1 MASPES
7 PRPPLDE
14 FYVLKNGGMH
24 GPFTREDLQA
34 RFEAGIL
41 AGEDFVQAEGVPIWQ
56 PLVRTLGNDDG
67 TMPHGAIAPDWKS
80 LLTWM
85 WLRLRFD
92 LDQKSVVTG
101 WVCLGIG
108 LLALF
113 LSHWTFLFWLP
124 WMIAAILA
132 SLALWQ
138 RRRYVPGS
146 ILLGAA
152 IVLPL
157 LFFALEPKRK
167 PAPEPIPEEKL
178 DSLVR

>member
-1 MASPES
+1 MASSES
-7 PRPPLDE
+7 SDA
-14 FYVLKNGGMH
+14 FYVLKQGGMH
-24 GPFTREDLQA
+24 GPFTRGELQA

-41 AGEDFVQAEGVPIWQ
+41 AAEDFVQTEGFPLWQ
-56 PLVRTLGNDDG
+56 PLGRILGDEEN
-67 TMPHGAIAPDWKS
+67 MAHGALAPDWKS
-80 LLTWM
+80 LLRWL

-108 LLALF
+108 LLVLF

-132 SLALWQ
+132 ALALWQ

-146 ILLGAA
+146 ILLAAA
-152 IVLPL
+152 IGLPL

-178 DSLVR
+178 DSLLR